1 MKLSPR
7 NCSTFSRRCISIV
20 QHRTLSTKKYIF
32 SVCSTLWANGV
43 YRGEEWGTFIAL
55 ITTKPLALW
64 LPLSIIRLKLKVKF
78 NLKQMRILLENC
90 VILNIIRNIQI
101 TKNTHLNVYD
111 LFYSPKYITNIEVYF
126 VGYSYIMDLM
136 HGSWNILQY

>member
-1 MKLSPR
+1 
-7 NCSTFSRRCISIV
+7 
-20 QHRTLSTKKYIF
+20 
-32 SVCSTLWANGV
+32 
-43 YRGEEWGTFIAL
+43 
-55 ITTKPLALW
+55 
-64 LPLSIIRLKLKVKF
+64 
-78 NLKQMRILLENC
+78 MRILLENC